1 LEDTLVREH
10 VKVEVALEILSMC
23 KAIAISNKDN
33 GLIKNILELEQKVY
47 IGNIEEIEKI
57 IEVYGQKV
65 KNALGDKNE

>member
-1 LEDTLVREH
+1 VREH

-33 GLIKNILELEQKVY
+33 ELIKNILELEQKVY